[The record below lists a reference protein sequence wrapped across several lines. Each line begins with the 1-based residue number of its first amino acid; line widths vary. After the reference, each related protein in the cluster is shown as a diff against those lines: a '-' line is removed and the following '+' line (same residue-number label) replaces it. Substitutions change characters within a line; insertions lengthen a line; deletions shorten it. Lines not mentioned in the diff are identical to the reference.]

1 MVEDASLGQEKGI
14 VRVDQITISK
24 LVKKLAA
31 RVRKVC
37 AYYYIT
43 ALSSLSPLPY
53 QLQIKSSCFPLQP
66 YRNVP

>member
-24 LVKKLAA
+24 LVKKLAG

-37 AYYYIT
+37 THYYINIT
-43 ALSSLSPLPY
+43 
-53 QLQIKSSCFPLQP
+53 I
-66 YRNVP
+66 